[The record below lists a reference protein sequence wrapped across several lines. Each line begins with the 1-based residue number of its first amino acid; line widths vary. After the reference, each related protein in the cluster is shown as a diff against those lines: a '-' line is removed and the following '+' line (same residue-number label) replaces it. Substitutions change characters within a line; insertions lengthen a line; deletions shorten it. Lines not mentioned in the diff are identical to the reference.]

1 MAGGHAVELRGTHA
15 TARVDPARRRVVLER
30 EERVRPSR
38 LPWLDV
44 IVTTVRVTYL
54 DDPGSDGYV
63 TFRRR
68 TRRPG
73 RSRRSQPPFGNAR

>member
-1 MAGGHAVELRGTHA
+1 MTGGHAVGLEGTHA
-15 TARVDPARRRVVLER
+15 PSGVGPTRRRVVLER

-44 IVTTVRVTYL
+44 VVTTVRLTYL

-68 TRRPG
+68 VRRPG
-73 RSRRSQPPFGNAR
+73 RDRRVQPPLGSAR